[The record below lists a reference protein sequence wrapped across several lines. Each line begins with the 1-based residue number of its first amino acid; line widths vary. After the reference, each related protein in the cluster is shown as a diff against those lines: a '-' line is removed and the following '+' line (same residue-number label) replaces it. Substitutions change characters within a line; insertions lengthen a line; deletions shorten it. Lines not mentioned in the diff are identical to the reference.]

1 MHLLLMSSSTYLLY
15 ELALHSMLTRL
26 AGKTAVIQE
35 AEVILCQLPAKIDE
49 PPWFNVPS
57 IWINLWGM
65 GEYGGRGGVRTPPIC
80 TRATD
85 DAHSIILW
93 HAG

>member
-1 MHLLLMSSSTYLLY
+1 MSSSTYLLY

-49 PPWFNVPS
+49 PP
-57 IWINLWGM
+57 
-65 GEYGGRGGVRTPPIC
+65 
-80 TRATD
+80 
-85 DAHSIILW
+85 
-93 HAG
+93 